1 MKISIVL
8 QTYPNENVALQ
19 FKLYTLQNLYFKL
32 CRVDCTGRTF
42 FFQKL
47 SIKTKP
53 ERYSSLSYHLYI
65 KKFYLISTIRLQN
78 ILYFNPY
85 IVLKQTQ
92 CNTKWSHSP
101 LELSVSSLCK
111 LLIFQN

>member
-32 CRVDCTGRTF
+32 CRVDCTGRTI

-47 SIKTKP
+47 SIKTNP

-65 KKFYLISTIRLQN
+65 KKDLLDKYYPALKHTL
-78 ILYFNPY
+78 LYPIY
-85 IVLKQTQ
+85 RSKAYPMQY
-92 CNTKWSHSP
+92 
-101 LELSVSSLCK
+101 
-111 LLIFQN
+111 